1 MFRLCDD
8 DDKLMTM
15 VMIFMTLLTLMMSI
29 MMTMILM
36 ILMMLTMSSRVQLLD
51 FDHLAEG
58 ALAQSGQDLIWNDW
72 SQNNF

>member
-15 VMIFMTLLTLMMSI
+15 MMIFMTLLT
-29 MMTMILM
+29 LM

-58 ALAQSGQDLIWNDW
+58 ALAQSGQDLIWNEV
-72 SQNNF
+72 SE

>member
-15 VMIFMTLLTLMMSI
+15 VMIFMTL
-29 MMTMILM
+29 MILM
-36 ILMMLTMSSRVQLLD
+36 MLMMLTMSSRVQLLD

-58 ALAQSGQDLIWNDW
+58 ALAQSGKDLIWNEVPK
-72 SQNNF
+72 

>member
-15 VMIFMTLLTLMMSI
+15 MMTFMTLLT
-29 MMTMILM
+29 LM

-72 SQNNF
+72 SQNDL

>member
-15 VMIFMTLLTLMMSI
+15 VMIFMTLLTLMILMKL
-29 MMTMILM
+29 MILM

-58 ALAQSGQDLIWNDW
+58 ALAQSGQDLIWNAV
-72 SQNNF
+72 SE